1 MRRYVIA
8 PIAEQDLDEIA
19 FYIAQDNPSAAMKL
33 LDTFFEA
40 MDLLSQQPQM
50 GHTRTDFTDKPIRFW
65 QVKSHYLIVYKDNS
79 AD

>member
-8 PIAEQDLDEIA
+8 PIAEQDLDEIT

-65 QVKSHYLIVYKDNS
+65 LVKSHYLIVYKDNS
-79 AD
+79 TG